1 MQTNAA
7 LRHTPIELCRT
18 AKNKRKGGKFLP
30 LASRRGRGDTACMDM
45 IRELHGTTVLI
56 CAENGPPLAAE
67 RDINDFL
74 GAAGAAEATMVAIP
88 VARLDPAFFQLATR
102 LAGGVAQKF
111 VNYRVR
117 LAIIGDISAE
127 CAQSKALRDF
137 VYESNRGQ
145 ALWFVDDLAAL
156 DARLAA

>member
-1 MQTNAA
+1 
-7 LRHTPIELCRT
+7 
-18 AKNKRKGGKFLP
+18 
-30 LASRRGRGDTACMDM
+30 MDM
-45 IRELHGTTVLI
+45 IRELHGTIVLI
-56 CAENGPPLAAE
+56 CAEDGPPLAAE

-74 GAAGAAEATMVAIP
+74 GAAWGAEATMVAIP

-102 LAGGVAQKF
+102 LAGEVAQKF

-117 LAIIGDISAE
+117 LAVVGDISAH

-137 VYESNRGQ
+137 VYESNQGQ

-156 DARLAA
+156 EVRLAA